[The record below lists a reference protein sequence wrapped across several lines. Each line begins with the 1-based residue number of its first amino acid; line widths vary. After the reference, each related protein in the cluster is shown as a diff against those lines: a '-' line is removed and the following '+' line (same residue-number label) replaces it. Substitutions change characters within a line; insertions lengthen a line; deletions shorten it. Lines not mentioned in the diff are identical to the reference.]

1 MNPSA
6 LRYALDFWV
15 NFYITIEVMTINDT
29 QLLIR
34 CVALRE
40 GDQWVAVCLP
50 YSLCAQASTLKEAKN
65 KLHDQI
71 HEYLYDALC
80 GQDRKHASYL
90 LARKAPMKYWAIY
103 FLARVL
109 GQIKIKSHARIFK
122 EYMPVA
128 PMAC

>member
-1 MNPSA
+1 
-6 LRYALDFWV
+6 
-15 NFYITIEVMTINDT
+15 MTINDA

-90 LARKAPMKYWAIY
+90 LARSVPLTYWAMY

-109 GQIKIKSHARIFK
+109 GQFMLKNRVRTFQVC
-122 EYMPVA
+122 MPIA
-128 PMAC
+128 PLAH